1 MNSGQDL
8 MVEMQGRIH
17 MLDAALQQ
25 LGNRG
30 RAYAQ
35 AERDYRVALRQEI
48 LKERDK
54 GTPVTIISDVCR
66 GDRGIAGLRF
76 NRDVAETAYEA
87 AKEACN
93 VYKIEIRTLEEQ
105 IAREWGSAKQ

>member
-1 MNSGQDL
+1 MSSGQDL
-8 MVEMQGRIH
+8 MIEMQGRIK

-35 AERDYRVALRQEI
+35 AERDYRMALAKKI
-48 LKERDK
+48 LAERDK

-66 GDRGIAGLRF
+66 GDREIAGLKF
-76 NRDVAETAYEA
+76 NRDVAETVYDA

-93 VYKIEIRTLEEQ
+93 VYKLEIRTLDEQ
-105 IAREWGSAKQ
+105 ITREWGKPNA

>member
-1 MNSGQDL
+1 MNGQDL
-8 MVEMQGRIH
+8 MIEMQGRIK
-17 MLDAALQQ
+17 MLDTALQQ

-35 AERDYRVALRQEI
+35 AERDYREALSKKI
-48 LKERDK
+48 LMERDK

-66 GDRGIAGLRF
+66 GDRQIAGLRF
-76 NRDVAETAYEA
+76 NRDVAQTVYEA

-93 VYKIEIRTLEEQ
+93 VYKLEIRTLDEQ
-105 IAREWGSAKQ
+105 ISREWGNAK